1 MFVIFLRVCVIAA
14 ALSTAAASMAGTV
27 EVSLQGLN
35 CALCSDSMKAQLK
48 HMSGAEE
55 VLPRLECGLLFLE
68 MAPGARVN
76 ELSLGLALQSN
87 GFTMKSVKPTN
98 MSLAEARDLSC

>member
-1 MFVIFLRVCVIAA
+1 MFTKHLRAGLLLAALATSAA
-14 ALSTAAASMAGTV
+14 AMAGTV

-35 CALCSDSMKAQLK
+35 CALCSDAMKAQLK

-87 GFTMKSVKPTN
+87 GFTMKAVKPTN